1 MKNSNTSGK
10 IKKNLIWGIA
20 SELLTIILGILVPR
34 LVLTNYGSEVN
45 GLLGSVTQVYS
56 YVALLEA
63 GVGVVTVQALYKA
76 FATNEKEKVNAV
88 LSATNKYYH
97 RTGVL
102 YLAAIVVFSIVYP
115 LVIRTEIP
123 TLTVVLVIVFN
134 GLGSVINYFF
144 QAKYLLL
151 LQAEGKN
158 YIRNTLSMCMSVFKN
173 AAKIILIRLGFGVV
187 FVQAIAMCT
196 SIIQMVFIAWYVNKY
211 YKWIDLSV
219 APDFDSISQSKNAF
233 VHQIS
238 GLVFNQTD
246 NITLS
251 VFCGLKVV
259 SVYSMYN
266 LFYAM
271 VNTAQ
276 VTVSGSVIFLLGQS
290 FHSDKKKFMNLY
302 EVYEL
307 YYIAAS
313 FSLYAIMTYMIL
325 PFLRLYT
332 SGVEDISYINKYLPY
347 LFSTIGLMSCVRN
360 APNNVINFAGHYKQ
374 TQNRS
379 IIEAIINLTVSI
391 IAVQY
396 IGIYGVLIG
405 TIAAMVYRSND
416 IIMYANRRLIQRS
429 PWLTYRRI
437 LFCTCL
443 FIVIQLLNQCVEY
456 SFSSYIGIVLFAI
469 PYSVLVVLAF
479 IGGASIF
486 DIKTAK
492 YAFGFIKHRIH

>member
-1 MKNSNTSGK
+1 MKTSNTGGK
-10 IKKNLIWGIA
+10 IKKNLIWGIF

-76 FATNEKEKVNAV
+76 FATKEREKVNAV

-97 RTGVL
+97 RTGLL
-102 YLAAIVVFSIVYP
+102 YLVAIVAFSIIYP
-115 LVIRTEIP
+115 IVIQTEIP
-123 TLTVVLVIVFN
+123 TLTVVMVIVFN

-158 YIRNTLSMCMSVFKN
+158 YIKNTLAMCMSVFKN
-173 AAKIILIRLGFGVV
+173 VAKIILIRLGFGVV

-196 SIIQMVFIAWYVNKY
+196 SIIQMIFIAWYINKY
-211 YKWIDLSV
+211 YKWIDLTV
-219 APDFDSISQSKNAF
+219 DPDFDSISQSKNAF

-251 VFCGLKVV
+251 VFCGLKVA

-276 VTVSGSVIFLLGQS
+276 VTVSGSVIFLLGQTY
-290 FHSDKKKFMNLY
+290 HSDKNKFMKLY

-332 SGVEDISYINKYLPY
+332 AGVEDISYIDAGLPY

-396 IGIYGVLIG
+396 IGIYGVLLG
-405 TIAAMVYRSND
+405 TIAAMIYRSND
-416 IIMYANRRLIQRS
+416 IILYANKRLIQRN
-429 PWLTYRRI
+429 PWQTYRRI
-437 LFCTCL
+437 LFCTCT
-443 FIVIQLLNQCVEY
+443 FIAVQIISKCIKF
-456 SFSSYIGIVLFAI
+456 SFNSYIRIIAFAI
-469 PYSVLVVLAF
+469 PYSVIVIMIF
-479 IGGASIF
+479 IVGASMF
-486 DIKTAK
+486 DINTVR
-492 YAFGFIKHRIH
+492 YALEYIKKRIH